1 MTVPENTD
9 GSGCGCTTTAA
20 PGAGTWSLHLLDA
33 ARFPLAQCLD
43 GSYGA
48 FYVSPGSGAMAS
60 TFVLHFQ
67 GAASAVRACTR
78 FASVASGV
86 LHLL

>member
-1 MTVPENTD
+1 MLRALAALAALASVLA
-9 GSGCGCTTTAA
+9 SA
-20 PGAGTWSLHLLDA
+20 PGAGTWSLNRLDA
-33 ARFPLAQCLD
+33 ARYPLAQCLD

-67 GAASAVRACTR
+67 GGEPS
-78 FASVASGV
+78 SS
-86 LHLL
+86 